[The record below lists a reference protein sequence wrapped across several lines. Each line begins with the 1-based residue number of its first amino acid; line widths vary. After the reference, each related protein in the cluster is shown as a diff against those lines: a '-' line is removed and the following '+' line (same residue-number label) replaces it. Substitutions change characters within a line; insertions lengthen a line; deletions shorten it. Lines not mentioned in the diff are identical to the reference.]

1 MATKLKLSTE
11 QFGSQ
16 ISDLRKYRHVLQ
28 HPPAIALLG
37 ISSANIDLCEAG
49 EQADEVLL
57 LAAWSNICYI
67 TVALTLLA
75 RDGFIV

>member
-1 MATKLKLSTE
+1 MKLKLSTE
-11 QFGSQ
+11 QVGSQ
-16 ISDLRKYRHVLQ
+16 ISDLHKSRRVLQ
-28 HPPAIALLG
+28 HPLAIPLLG
-37 ISSANIDLCEAG
+37 IGRANIDLREAG
-49 EQADEVLL
+49 EQTDEVLL